1 MTITR
6 RIIKGS
12 SLTYEEM
19 DENFRDLRFDT
30 TLDRVTE
37 NGNVTNNNITVRDIV
52 AANIVANNITVLNQS
67 PSLTVAA
74 INSGIVRTVFVEYSS
89 NVSQNTIVSSGR
101 SATAGGPID
110 IDTGVVLTIE
120 DGGTL
125 TIT

>member
-37 NGNVTNNNITVRDIV
+37 NGNVTDNNITVKDIV
-52 AANIVANNITVLNQS
+52 AANIIANNITVINQS

-74 INSGIVRTVFVEYSS
+74 INSGIVRTE
-89 NVSQNTIVSSGR
+89 IGR
-101 SATAGGPID
+101 AH
-110 IDTGVVLTIE
+110 V
-120 DGGTL
+120 
-125 TIT
+125 

>member
-19 DENFRDLRFDT
+19 DENIRDLRFDT
-30 TLDRVTE
+30 TLDRVTD
-37 NGNVTNNNITVRDIV
+37 NGNVTNNNITVNDIV
-52 AANIVANNITVLNQS
+52 AANIVANNITVISEN

-74 INSGIVRTVFVEYSS
+74 ISSGIVRTVFVEYSS
-89 NVSQNTIVSSGR
+89 NVSQNTTIGSGKQ
-101 SATAGGPID
+101 ATAGGPIT
-110 IDTGVVLTIE
+110 IDTGIELTIE

>member
-37 NGNVTNNNITVRDIV
+37 NGNVTDNNITVKDIV
-52 AANIVANNITVLNQS
+52 AANIIANNITVINQS

-89 NVSQNTIVSSGR
+89 NVSQNTTFTSGR
-101 SATAGGPID
+101 NSTAGGPIT
-110 IDTGVVLTIE
+110 IDQGVVTTIE
-120 DGGTL
+120 NGATL